1 MNYLAHGYLA
11 DTSEEFLVGSF
22 MGDFVKGQIGDQYSP
37 EIMRGIMFH
46 RKIDIFA
53 DTHEITTS
61 SRNLFSQK
69 TRRFAGII
77 LDICYDHFLSKNWAD
92 YSDKTLSRFIA
103 HVYDLLHK
111 YREILPQ
118 RLKSVLPRMVR
129 QNWLGSYLTLEGVEI
144 TLNRISKRISREN
157 SLDEAMVEIR
167 SQYNTLEKNF
177 LAFFPDLVAYAQSYI
192 DDYTLF
198 ERKSKS

>member
-11 DTSEEFLVGSF
+11 DTSEQFLIGSF
-22 MGDFVKGQIGDQYSP
+22 MGDFVKGQIGNQYSP

-53 DTHEITTS
+53 DRHEITLS

-92 YSDKTLSRFIA
+92 YSDKTLPIFIDQ
-103 HVYDLLHK
+103 VYDLLHK

-118 RLKSVLPRMVR
+118 RLKTVLPHMVH
-129 QNWLGSYLTLEGVEI
+129 QNWLGTYLTLEGVEV
-144 TLNRISKRISREN
+144 TLNRISKRISRKN
-157 SLDEAMVEIR
+157 SLDGAMAEIR
-167 SQYNTLEKNF
+167 LHYDALENNF
-177 LAFFPDLVAYAQSYI
+177 LAFFPDLVAYAKSYI
-192 DDYTLF
+192 AD
-198 ERKSKS
+198 E